1 MIQVKVQTSEPVSV
15 DVQASGGGIP
25 GAPGRDG
32 RDGKDGR
39 DGRDAYS
46 PFLNEETG
54 TWFAFD
60 DDGQMYIDTG
70 IAARGPAGESGKDG
84 RDGSDGQ
91 PGRDGVDGA
100 PGRDGRDGRDADP
113 LTVDATL
120 SHSGEAADAKAV
132 GDALSAI
139 RDKMAEG
146 VSFSS
151 LGEEFLRDL
160 TGYMKE
166 HLFGEDEPDT
176 PEEPDEPLDIPYQMV
191 TALISPEGTAP
202 YIMTDLTGL
211 DVTKL
216 SANVK
221 GSVKGTQ
228 GSGAL
233 LGSREST
240 TAATRYELCSFE
252 GMTIWRLYCM
262 SPAFAGGS
270 MFPNDGETHVFCM
283 DGGSLSIDEGE
294 AVSASSVKGSLKY
307 PLFLFATNTAD
318 TTVSN
323 TAGVRTI
330 YSAKFFYEGV
340 LIAQFIP
347 VLDADGTPCMY
358 ETVGGRLYYSANDA
372 AFDYIA

>member
-15 DVQASGGGIP
+15 DVQTSGSGIP

-39 DGRDAYS
+39 DGYS

-54 TWFAFD
+54 TWFVFD
-60 DDGQMYIDTG
+60 DDALVYVDTG
-70 IAARGPAGESGKDG
+70 IAARGPAGEPGKDG
-84 RDGSDGQ
+84 RDGQ
-91 PGRDGVDGA
+91 PGRDGVDGL
-100 PGRDGRDGRDADP
+100 PGRDGMDAAP
-113 LTVDATL
+113 LTLDISL

-139 RDKMAEG
+139 RDRLAEG
-146 VSFSS
+146 ISFSS
-151 LGEEFLRDL
+151 LGEDFLRDL

-166 HLFGEDEPDT
+166 HLSDGDEPDI

-191 TALISPEGTAP
+191 TALVSPEGTAP
-202 YIMTDLTGL
+202 YIATDLNGL

-216 SANVK
+216 SVTVK
-221 GSVKGTQ
+221 GSVRGTQ

-240 TAATRYELCSFE
+240 AAATRYELCSFE
-252 GMTIWRLYCM
+252 SMTIWRLYCM
-262 SPAFAGGS
+262 SSAFAGGS
-270 MFPNDGETHVFCM
+270 MFPNDGEAHVFRT
-283 DGGSLSIDEGE
+283 DGGSLSIDDGE
-294 AVSASSVKGSLKY
+294 AVSASSVKGTLKY

-330 YSAKFFYEGV
+330 YSAKFFYEGG
-340 LIAQFIP
+340 LIAQFVP
-347 VLDADGTPCMY
+347 VLDAEETPCMY
-358 ETVGGRLYYSANDA
+358 EMVSGKLYYSANNA
-372 AFDYIA
+372 GFDYIA